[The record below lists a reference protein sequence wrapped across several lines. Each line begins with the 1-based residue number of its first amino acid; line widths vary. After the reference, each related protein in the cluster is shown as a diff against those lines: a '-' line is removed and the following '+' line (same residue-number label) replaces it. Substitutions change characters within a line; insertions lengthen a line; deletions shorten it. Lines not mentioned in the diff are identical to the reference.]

1 MLRIRELGFVTAA
14 AMVAMSGASLWQDLA
29 PPRPAATIAAI
40 VQPKVHPKNAVL
52 AQVQQR
58 IPLKVATVTKTVLA
72 APEAA
77 APKDAAP
84 KDDASIPDEDTDHA
98 GAERMSAAEM
108 VAEDA
113 ELDKQAP
120 DVAERLRG
128 QVPPGLARYFDVFLY
143 VSKANAGA
151 WAQHM
156 FIFHR
161 ADDGE
166 FIYEKNIPV
175 STGRERYEKYF
186 TSTPAGIFELDPDR
200 FETMHHS
207 HLWHGAP
214 MAWAMF
220 LNARYKGRQ
229 VGIALHSAGEHI
241 ADLGHRASG
250 GCVRLPPEQAEIL
263 FHRFQAQ
270 ERGMVPILNVDPA
283 SGTTSRTGETILGPA
298 GQPLMAEGYK
308 VLLIIEDYPGGPAY
322 VAVLS

>member
-1 MLRIRELGFVTAA
+1 MLRTRELAFITAA
-14 AMVAMSGASLWQDLA
+14 AMAAMAGASLWQSVA
-29 PPRPAATIAAI
+29 PPQSHVAVAAVQKPAIRVTVQQPVPLKLAAI
-40 VQPKVHPKNAVL
+40 PKPVP
-52 AQVQQR
+52 
-58 IPLKVATVTKTVLA
+58 PVAKT
-72 APEAA
+72 
-77 APKDAAP
+77 AAP
-84 KDDASIPDEDTDHA
+84 KDDAAISDEGTADHD
-98 GAERMSAAEM
+98 GARPVSAADLI
-108 VAEDA
+108 AQDA

-128 QVPPGLARYFDVFLY
+128 QVPSDLARYFDVFLY
-143 VSKANAGA
+143 VSKADAGA

-161 ADDGE
+161 TDNGDLV
-166 FIYEKNIPV
+166 YEKNIPV
-175 STGRERYEKYF
+175 STGRERHEKYF
-186 TSTPAGIFELDPDR
+186 TSTPAGIFELDPNR

-207 HLWHGAP
+207 HTWHGAP

-220 LNARYKGRQ
+220 LNASYKGRQ

-263 FHRFQAQ
+263 FHRFQAE
-270 ERGMVPILNVDPA
+270 ERGMVPVLNVDEA
-283 SGTTSRTGETILGPA
+283 SGTTSRTGEMIHGPA